1 VRRVSALLPFL
12 TAFPLYPQKESLRQY
27 LPLPWHDDEDSDYA
41 HGGFRYH
48 CRPSRY
54 PHTRS

>member
-1 VRRVSALLPFL
+1 M
-12 TAFPLYPQKESLRQY
+12 YPQKESLRQY

-41 HGGFRYH
+41 HGGFRYY

-54 PHTRS
+54 PHTHS